1 MMNPSV
7 LLRMRSLGLLT
18 LLLIP
23 LTGAAQTLI
32 SYPGPLTCADQSV
45 AARAVRTPKD
55 AEVFV
60 QCAYEYVREMGF
72 EEAYRAF
79 HEDERWKSGSTYIF
93 VAELTPVPGA
103 SRALVQPPDPSRE
116 GTPWGFLMDDFGNDL
131 MSEFYRIGSSFGAG
145 WVYYAVPN
153 PATGEIEPKASYF
166 RNIDW
171 DGIPAAIGAGIYQ
184 RDLPGTCRSEE
195 VNAAM
200 LEADPSE
207 ARLQEFV
214 RCAAME
220 LDSKGYFASVSLAND
235 PRWRSGS
242 IYLFGLDTYGYS
254 FFSGSPANPLI
265 GSELSSDYIGSFGGR
280 NVLRVADTFGETF
293 LYYSNRNPA
302 ANRWQRK
309 LTFVKRVTSFGV
321 PVLIGAG
328 YYLD

>member
-1 MMNPSV
+1 MNRTM
-7 LLRMRSLGLLT
+7 LRRMSFLCSLT
-18 LLLIP
+18 LFSIP
-23 LTGAAQTLI
+23 LSSDAQTLI

-45 AARAVRTPKD
+45 VARAVETPKD

-72 EEAYRAF
+72 DEARRAF
-79 HEDERWKSGSTYIF
+79 HEDERWKYGPIYVF

-131 MSEFYRIGSSFGAG
+131 MSEFHRIGSNFGGG
-145 WVYYAVPN
+145 WIYYAFTN
-153 PATGEIEPKASYF
+153 PVTGSSEPKASF
-166 RNIDW
+166 FKTIDW
-171 DGIPAAIGAGIYQ
+171 EGIPAAIGAGIYR

-200 LEADPSE
+200 LGSDPSRE
-207 ARLQEFV
+207 RLREFV

-220 LDSKGYFASVSLAND
+220 LDSKGYFASVSLTND

-242 IYLFGLDTYGYS
+242 IYLFGLDTYGYTI
-254 FFSGSPANPLI
+254 FSGSPAHSLI
-265 GSELSSDYIGSFGGR
+265 GSELSSVYIDSFGGR
-280 NVLRVADTFGETF
+280 DVLAAADAFGETF
-293 LYYSNRNPA
+293 LYYSSRNPA
-302 ANRWQRK
+302 TNQWQRK
-309 LTFVKRVTSFGV
+309 VTFVKRVTSFGV

>member
-1 MMNPSV
+1 MV
-7 LLRMRSLGLLT
+7 KAATLLRVRSVGLVT

-32 SYPGPLTCADQSV
+32 SYPGPLTCAEQSV
-45 AARAVRTPKD
+45 AARAVQTPKD

-60 QCAYEYVREMGF
+60 QCAYEYVQEMGI
-72 EEAYRAF
+72 EEARRAF
-79 HEDERWKSGSTYIF
+79 HEDERWKSGPTYVW

-116 GTPWGFLMDDFGNDL
+116 GRPWGFLVDDYGNDL
-131 MSEFYRIGSSFGAG
+131 MSEIYRIGSSFGEG
-145 WVYYAVPN
+145 WVYYAFPN
-153 PATGEIEPKASYF
+153 PATGEIEPKASYV
-166 RNIDW
+166 RTIDW
-171 DGIPAAIGAGIYQ
+171 GGIPAAIGAGIYR

-200 LEADPSE
+200 LDSDPSRE
-207 ARLQEFV
+207 RLQEFV

-220 LDSKGYFASVSLAND
+220 LDSMGYFASVSLAND
-235 PRWRSGS
+235 PRWRSDS
-242 IYLFGLDTYGYS
+242 IYLFGLDTYGYT

-265 GSELSSDYIGSFGGR
+265 GSELSSVYIGSFGGR
-280 NVLRVADTFGETF
+280 NVLAAADDFGETF

-302 ANRWQRK
+302 TNQWQRK
-309 LTFVKRVTSFGV
+309 VTFVKRVTSFGV

>member
-1 MMNPSV
+1 MMKRTI
-7 LLRMRSLGLLT
+7 LRRMRSLGILT

-23 LTGAAQTLI
+23 LTGAAQIVI
-32 SYPGPLTCADQSV
+32 SHPGPLTCADQSV
-45 AARAVRTPKD
+45 GARAVETPKD

-60 QCAYEYVREMGF
+60 QCAYEYVQEMGF
-72 EEAYRAF
+72 DEARRAF
-79 HEDERWKSGSTYIF
+79 HEDERWKYGPIYVF

-131 MSEFYRIGSSFGAG
+131 MSEFHRIGSNFGGG
-145 WVYYAVPN
+145 WIYYAFTN
-153 PATGEIEPKASYF
+153 PVTGSSEPKASF
-166 RNIDW
+166 FKTIDW
-171 DGIPAAIGAGIYQ
+171 EGIPAAIGAGIYR

-200 LEADPSE
+200 LGSDPSRE
-207 ARLQEFV
+207 RLQEFV

-220 LDSKGYFASVSLAND
+220 LDSKGYFASVSLASD
-235 PRWRSGS
+235 PRWRNGS
-242 IYLFGLDTYGYS
+242 VYLFGLDTYGYTL
-254 FFSGSPANPLI
+254 FSGSPANPLI
-265 GSELSSDYIGSFGGR
+265 GSELSSDYVGSFGR
-280 NVLRVADTFGETF
+280 RDVLGVADTFGETF

-302 ANRWQRK
+302 ANQWQRK
-309 LTFVKRVTSFGV
+309 VTFVKRVTSFGV

>member
-1 MMNPSV
+1 MAKSAM
-7 LLRMRSLGLLT
+7 LHRMRSLGLLT
-18 LLLIP
+18 LLSIP

-45 AARAVRTPKD
+45 VARAVQTPKD
-55 AEVFV
+55 VEVFV

-72 EEAYRAF
+72 DEARRAF
-79 HEDERWKSGSTYIF
+79 HEDERWKSGPTYVW

-103 SRALVQPPDPSRE
+103 ARALVQPPEPSRE
-116 GTPWGFLMDDFGNDL
+116 GKPWGFLMDDFGNDL
-131 MSEFYRIGSSFGAG
+131 LSETYRIGSSFGAG
-145 WVYYAVPN
+145 WVYYTSPN

-171 DGIPAAIGAGIYQ
+171 EGIPAAIGAGIYQ

-195 VNAAM
+195 VNAAR
-200 LEADPSE
+200 LEAAPSR

-254 FFSGSPANPLI
+254 LFSSSPANPLI
-265 GSELSSDYIGSFGGR
+265 GSELSSDYIDSFGGR
-280 NVLRVADTFGETF
+280 DVLRVADTFGETL

-302 ANRWQRK
+302 TNQWQRK
-309 LTFVKRVTSFGV
+309 VTFVKRVTSFGV

>member
-1 MMNPSV
+1 MIKPAM
-7 LLRMRSLGLLT
+7 LRRTRSLRLLT
-18 LLLIP
+18 LLFIP

-60 QCAYEYVREMGF
+60 QCAYEYVRELGF

-79 HEDERWKSGSTYIF
+79 HEDERWNSGPTYIW

-116 GTPWGFLMDDFGNDL
+116 GTPWGFLVDDFGNDL
-131 MSEFYRIGSSFGAG
+131 MSEINRIGSGFGAG
-145 WVYYAVPN
+145 WVYYAFPN

-171 DGIPAAIGAGIYQ
+171 RGIPAAIGAGIYR
-184 RDLPGTCRSEE
+184 RDTPGTCRSEE

-200 LEADPSE
+200 LDADPSE

-220 LDSKGYFASVSLAND
+220 LDSKGYFASASLAND

-254 FFSGSPANPLI
+254 FFSGSPANPII
-265 GSELSSDYIGSFGGR
+265 GSELSSIYIDSFGGR
-280 NVLRVADTFGETF
+280 NVLAAADAFGETF

-302 ANRWQRK
+302 TNQWQRK
-309 LTFVKRVTSFGV
+309 VTFVKRVTSFGV
-321 PVLIGAG
+321 QVLIGAG
-328 YYLD
+328 LYLD